1 MNQGFNVNSNE
12 PKNKHHSAEIHI
24 PIKNVEIHKPKNS
37 SDVDYAPRNQIYV
50 RKVRGVFQRLRQKM
64 NFVFLGLFAI
74 LPWLK
79 YNDEQA
85 ILFDIGEQRF
95 DLWSLTLW
103 PQDLT
108 LLAWLFIFAA
118 FLLFFITTFL
128 GRVWCGYL
136 CPQTVWTFIF
146 IWFEEKIEGTANQR
160 KKLDSQKI
168 TWNKLWR
175 KTLKHFCWLFF
186 SILTA
191 LTFVGYF
198 VPVEEAFVEFFTLD
212 LSFSAAATVWFF
224 AFCTYGNAGWMRE
237 IMCLHM
243 CPYSRFQSAMFDKKT
258 ITVTYDHIRGENRG
272 PRGRKADPKS
282 LGLGDCID
290 CNLCVQVCPTGID
303 IRNGLQY
310 ECINCGACIDACDDV
325 MGKMNYEKGLIRY
338 TSEHNIEGNNSS
350 IFSSKLIGYAI
361 VILVM
366 SSLLVWELLNREP
379 LSLDIIRD
387 RTELARENFN
397 GEIENVY
404 TLKILNKSQ
413 TDNTY
418 RLSVKG
424 IENAR
429 WLGEKEITIEAADVF
444 TLPICIAVDP
454 YYLKEYMS
462 DITFVIEQISS
473 EDDDEIEQT
482 LPEGDVVIKQTLSKE
497 NIEIEQTPPEE
508 SVVIE
513 HSSHF
518 FDKR

>member
-1 MNQGFNVNSNE
+1 MTSKKASNE
-12 PKNKHHSAEIHI
+12 KNTVEIHI
-24 PIKNVEIHKPKNS
+24 PIKNIEVKQPKVTK
-37 SDVDYAPRNQIYV
+37 SDAYTPKEQIYV
-50 RKVRGVFQRLRQKM
+50 RQVKGVFQRLRQKM
-64 NFVFLGLFAI
+64 NFFFLALFAL
-74 LPWLK
+74 LPWLQ
-79 YNDEQA
+79 YNGKQA

-95 DLWSLTLW
+95 NLWSLTLW

-108 LLAWLFIFAA
+108 LLAWLFIFSA

-160 KKLDSQKI
+160 KKLDAQKASF
-168 TWNKLWR
+168 KKCWR
-175 KTLKHFCWLFF
+175 KGLKHFCWLFF
-186 SILTA
+186 SVLTA

-198 VPVEEAFVEFFTLD
+198 MPVKEAFIEFFTLE
-212 LSFSAAATVWFF
+212 LSFAAAATVWFF

-258 ITVTYDHIRGENRG
+258 ITVTYDHVRGENRG
-272 PRGRKADPKS
+272 PRSRKADPKS
-282 LGLGDCID
+282 LNLGDCID

-325 MGKMNYEKGLIRY
+325 MDKMNYEKGLIRY
-338 TSEHNIEGNNSS
+338 TSEHTIAGNKPK
-350 IFSSKLIGYAI
+350 IFSLKLLGYGVAI
-361 VILVM
+361 IAM
-366 SSLLVWELLNREP
+366 SSLLIWELVNRTP
-379 LSLDIIRD
+379 LSLDILRD

-418 RLSVKG
+418 HLSVKG
-424 IENAR
+424 IENAQ
-429 WLGEKEITIEAADVF
+429 WIGQQTIIIKAADVY
-444 TLPICIAVDP
+444 TLPISIAVDP
-454 YYLKEYMS
+454 YNLNGYMS
-462 DITFVIEQISS
+462 DITFVVKQISP
-473 EDDDEIEQT
+473 EDDVT
-482 LPEGDVVIKQTLSKE
+482 
-497 NIEIEQTPPEE
+497 
-508 SVVIE
+508 IE
-513 HSSHF
+513 HESRF
-518 FDKR
+518 FNKR